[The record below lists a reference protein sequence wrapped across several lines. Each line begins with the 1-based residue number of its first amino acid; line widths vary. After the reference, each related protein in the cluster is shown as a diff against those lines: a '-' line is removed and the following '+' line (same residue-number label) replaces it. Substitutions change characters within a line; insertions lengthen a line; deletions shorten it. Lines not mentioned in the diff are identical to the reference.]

1 MIKRLYIQPEAQLV
15 VLVMCILFNYPTDTM
30 AQCLQPDPV
39 RVASMMLAEKS
50 MGEVDD
56 APYLAYLDS
65 IGFKKSDTDLTLGK
79 LRLGE
84 IFYKKG
90 IGQDSVQVEVRNMK
104 INKDKISRSVKIKS
118 TSDSIL
124 CRMVDQLKAFGL
136 EEVEKNNNFLGLAGN
151 GIVAGLGDK
160 TLIMRCEF
168 SPSQSEMEIPIVSDD
183 GKARLDTVNNSI
195 VCRIETDNKVFVDT
209 LMSSEP
215 EIGVYPKSLY
225 SLRGKGGCTIY
236 LFIYSKG
243 HLFFYDEA
251 AVYAVKRDGDVEHRQ
266 FLVKDEKEAK
276 VGCLWWDQ
284 LVAASNGF
292 PYDYEDSP
300 DNESFGIHFVSSLRS
315 LYIPVM
321 DQHDSGSEFANTSCL
336 QYTGRFDVF
345 RFNGTDFWY
354 DDTDGAW
361 WLYPDM
367 RNYKRT
373 VSNKKSAD
381 GIEQIDLMPDGT
393 YRRTFWKGAETLDD
407 LRKKPDEVKI
417 SKRMDLSNRS
427 CARHE

>member
-1 MIKRLYIQPEAQLV
+1 MKQIWKISVIICLLLV
-15 VLVMCILFNYPTDTM
+15 SSSLLGM
-30 AQCLQPDPV
+30 AQEYQPDPV
-39 RVASMMLAEKS
+39 RLASMMLDEKS
-50 MGEVDD
+50 TGDVDD

-65 IGFKKSDTDLTLGK
+65 LGFKKSDTDLVLGK
-79 LRLGE
+79 LMLGGR
-84 IFYKKG
+84 FYKKG
-90 IGQDSVQVEVRNMK
+90 IGKDTVQVEVRYMEISK
-104 INKDKISRSVKIKS
+104 AKISRSVKIKS

-124 CRMVDQLKAFGL
+124 CRMVEQLQAYGM
-136 EEVEKNNNFLGLAGN
+136 EDVEKNNIMMALAGH
-151 GIVAGLGDK
+151 GMVAGFGNK

-168 SPSQSEMEIPIVSDD
+168 PPSQSFMESPIVSDD
-183 GKARLDTVNNSI
+183 GNARMDTINNSI
-195 VCRIETDNKVFVDT
+195 VCRIETDIQVFVDT
-209 LMSSEP
+209 LISCEP
-215 EIGVYPKSLY
+215 GIGVYPKYTY
-225 SLRGKGGCTIY
+225 SLKGKGGCTIY

-251 AVYAVKRDGDVEHRQ
+251 AVYAVNRDGNVERRQ
-266 FLVKDEKEAK
+266 FIIKDEKDTT
-276 VGCLWWDQ
+276 VGCMWWNQ

-300 DNESFGIHFVSSLRS
+300 DNERFGIHFVSSLRS
-315 LYIPVM
+315 LYIPIM
-321 DQHDSGSEFANTSCL
+321 DQHDSGSVFANTSCL
-336 QYTGRFDVF
+336 QYTGRFDVL
-345 RFNGTDFWY
+345 RFNGTEFWY

-361 WLYPDM
+361 WLYPDL

-417 SKRMDLSNRS
+417 SKQMDF
-427 CARHE
+427 

>member
-1 MIKRLYIQPEAQLV
+1 MKRFLKIATLTLVLLCMDSVMAVAQS
-15 VLVMCILFNYPTDTM
+15 F
-30 AQCLQPDPV
+30 QPDLM
-39 RVASMMLAEKS
+39 RLASMMLAEKTT
-50 MGEVDD
+50 GDVDNS
-56 APYLAYLDS
+56 PYLNYLDS
-65 IGFKKSDTDLTLGK
+65 LGFKKSDTDISLGK

-90 IGQDSVQVEVRNMK
+90 FGKDTVQVEIHNMK
-104 INKDKISRSVKIKS
+104 INKRKISRSVTIKT
-118 TSDSIL
+118 TSDSIT
-124 CRMVDQLKAFGL
+124 CWMVSQLKDWGM
-136 EEVEKNNNFLGLAGN
+136 EEVDKKSNFLGLAGN
-151 GIVAGLGDK
+151 GIVAGLAEK
-160 TLIMRCEF
+160 FLIMRCEF
-168 SPSQSEMEIPIVSDD
+168 APSQAYTERPIMSDD
-183 GKARLDTVNNSI
+183 GKARMDTVNNSL

-209 LMSSEP
+209 LISCESG
-215 EIGVYPKSLY
+215 IGVYPKYVY
-225 SLRGKGGCTIY
+225 SLIGKGGSTIY

-251 AVYAVKRDGDVEHRQ
+251 AVFAVKKSGVVEHRQ
-266 FLVKDEKEAK
+266 FIVKDEKDTK
-276 VGCLWWDQ
+276 VGCMWWDQ

-300 DNESFGIHFVSSLRS
+300 DNERFGIHFVSSLRS

-321 DQHDSGSEFANTSCL
+321 DHHDSDPEFANTSCL

-367 RNYKRT
+367 QNYMRT
-373 VSNKKSAD
+373 VNNKKISE

-393 YRRTFWKGAETLDD
+393 YRRAVWKGAKTLDD
-407 LRKKPDEVKI
+407 LRKKPDEVKV
-417 SKRMDLSNRS
+417 SKQNVF
-427 CARHE
+427 

>member
-1 MIKRLYIQPEAQLV
+1 MIKNMKRFLKIATLTLV
-15 VLVMCILFNYPTDTM
+15 LLCIDSLMAM
-30 AQCLQPDPV
+30 AQSLQLDPV
-39 RVASMMLAEKS
+39 RLASMMVAEKS
-50 MGEVDD
+50 TGDVDD
-56 APYLAYLDS
+56 MPYLAYLDS
-65 IGFKKSDTDLTLGK
+65 LGFEKSDTDLILGK
-79 LRLGE
+79 LGLGE

-90 IGQDSVQVEVRNMK
+90 IGKDTVQVEVRNMK
-104 INKDKISRSVKIKS
+104 INRGKISRSVRVKT

-124 CRMVDQLKAFGL
+124 CRMVEQLLAYGM
-136 EEVEKNNNFLGLAGN
+136 EEVEKNNIMMALAGH
-151 GIVAGLGDK
+151 GIVAGFGNK

-168 SPSQSEMEIPIVSDD
+168 PPSQSYLERPIISDD
-183 GKARLDTVNNSI
+183 GKARMDTINNSI
-195 VCRIETDNKVFVDT
+195 VCRIETGDKVFVDT
-209 LMSSEP
+209 LLSCESG
-215 EIGVYPKSLY
+215 IGVYPKYAY
-225 SLRGKGGCTIY
+225 SLKGKGGCTIY

-243 HLFFYDEA
+243 YLFFYDEV
-251 AVYAVKRDGDVEHRQ
+251 AVFAVNSDGDVERRQ
-266 FLVKDEKEAK
+266 FIVKDEKDAT
-276 VGCLWWDQ
+276 VGCMWWDQ

-292 PYDYEDSP
+292 PYEYEDSP
-300 DNESFGIHFVSSLRS
+300 DEERFGIHFVSSLRS
-315 LYIPVM
+315 LYIPIM
-321 DQHDSGSEFANTSCL
+321 DQHDPGSEFANTSCL

-361 WLYPDM
+361 WLYPDL

-417 SKRMDLSNRS
+417 SKQMDF
-427 CARHE
+427 